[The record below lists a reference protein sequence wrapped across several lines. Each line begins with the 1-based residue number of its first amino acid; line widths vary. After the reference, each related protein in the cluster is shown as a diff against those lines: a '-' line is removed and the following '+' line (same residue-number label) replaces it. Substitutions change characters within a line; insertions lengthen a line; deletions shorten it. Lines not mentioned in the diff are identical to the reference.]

1 MIHKKIKSL
10 NVQTKQLPQ
19 QGEARAFSILGDS
32 GAAFVFQVVNASNQ
46 FYNFTTNLFQN
57 GCTPQT
63 LLKSSISGSAFNG
76 LINFPSS
83 GSSYNLIL
91 IADPSDV
98 DSVLDLPKG
107 NGVINK
113 KINQVSNSTVS
124 FSLVTSNTSNYTTLP
139 TLSNVEGSPLQSLS
153 QSIDRDFTVTNVSND
168 SHGFGLKLDRQPLS
182 STDFVFRKTQ
192 TVNGA
197 TSSSFTVVLD
207 SVTDISVGMVLTGVS
222 SGSLTGTPVVKAVDT
237 KTLTISLSSAQ
248 SLADGITLTFDAI
261 GVKGIANATGLV
273 FDVTPSAKAAGL
285 TKLVRTAISNSTTI
299 NVEGTYGI
307 GVGATF
313 NGSDVD
319 NSSANTVQSVSASST
334 AGSFVC
340 QVNQT
345 LEENQKISIKGTS
358 QSIDLTNAITINKF
372 PSSNTTISILLDNF
386 ITPGVG
392 S

>member
-63 LLKSSISGSAFNG
+63 LLKSTISGSAFNG
-76 LINFPSS
+76 LINFPAS

-91 IADPSDV
+91 IADPSDI

-124 FSLVTSNTSNYTTLP
+124 FSLVTSNTSNYAALP
-139 TLSNVEGSPLQSLS
+139 SLSSVEGSPLQSLS

-168 SHGFGLKLDRQPLS
+168 SHGFGLKLDRQPVD
-182 STDFVFRKTQ
+182 TDFVFRKTQ

-237 KTLTISLSSAQ
+237 KTLTVSLSSAQ

-261 GVKGIANATGLV
+261 GASGIANATGFV
-273 FDVTPSAKAAGL
+273 FKVAPSAKAASL
-285 TKLVRTAISNSTTI
+285 TKLVRTNISNSTTI

-313 NGSDVD
+313 SGSDVD

-358 QSIDLTNAITINKF
+358 QSIDLTNAITIGKF

>member
-63 LLKSSISGSAFNG
+63 LLKSTISGSAFNG
-76 LINFPSS
+76 LINFPAS

-91 IADPSDV
+91 IADPSDI

-124 FSLVTSNTSNYTTLP
+124 FSLVTSNTSNYAALP
-139 TLSNVEGSPLQSLS
+139 SLSSVEGSPLQALS

-237 KTLTISLSSAQ
+237 KTLTVSLSSAQ

-273 FDVTPSAKAAGL
+273 FDVTPSAKAASL

-313 NGSDVD
+313 SGSDVD

-358 QSIDLTNAITINKF
+358 QSIDLTNAITIIKF